1 MKDCRTL
8 IIASILS
15 WLSLFPSNMVFAS
28 NVEAPTYKPAT
39 GYVPDEET
47 AISIAIAV
55 WNPIYGKENIE
66 KQKPYTAVLKN
77 GVWYVRGSL
86 PKPASGGERVA
97 GGVAEAE
104 IFKEDGRII
113 RVIHG
118 K

>member
-1 MKDCRTL
+1 MQDCRRFM
-8 IIASILS
+8 IVSILVCS
-15 WLSLFPSNMVFAS
+15 FFVPSNMVFAS
-28 NVEAPTYKPAT
+28 NVEAPTYKPAA

-55 WNPIYGKENIE
+55 WNPIYGKENIGN
-66 KQKPYTAVLKN
+66 QKPYTAVLKD

-86 PKPASGGERVA
+86 PKPAGGGRMA

-104 IFKEDGRII
+104 ISKEDGRII